1 MADFTPEELDMIF
14 KNRDSALAGAIEA
27 YAMRPQKTQVKTW
40 TTSSE
45 VPFARQNMIENR
57 DRVRQASKALDDALK
72 IRETTAYSLANALA
86 NIPQQQGAGSWL
98 TDFARAFGGGMVGPM
113 NMYADRAQQ
122 AHENEM
128 KDLDVI
134 LAYDKAMGGTTTQNQ
149 DQTMDYK
156 EMPWSGSSKDKK
168 DGKGGL
174 DTFGNIP
181 VTNFGRST
189 GYDPVAHVPEYGAIT
204 RAALDDKQI
213 AQPFQWVPGTQSLAK
228 GLTSDNTR
236 DWVQTTW
243 QDITDNILKGS
254 TLAFVGSAGSVRIAD
269 SDEEKRAILGELYNY
284 KGKDPGE
291 LSQLIRQ
298 ARNNFVTVGL
308 KKAKEQEVPVSAQE
322 LKDYFNSAFTVPQYL
337 QSKSMYNTQDRDI
350 YNTPAPERDWSK
362 YQQPAPEAPKA
373 DVDPWAKY
381 RTK

>member
-14 KNRDSALAGAIEA
+14 RNRDNALADAISA
-27 YAMRPQKTQVKTW
+27 YAMRPQKTRVKTW

-57 DRVRQASKALDDALK
+57 DKVRLASKALNDALK
-72 IRETTAYSLANALA
+72 IRESTAYSLANALA
-86 NIPQQQGAGSWL
+86 AIPQQQGAGSWL
-98 TDFARAFGGGMVGPM
+98 TDFARAFGGGMVSPM

-128 KDLDVI
+128 KDLGVI
-134 LAYDKAMGGTTTQNQ
+134 LDYDKAMGGTTTQNQ
-149 DQTMDYK
+149 DQTIGYV

-168 DGKGGL
+168 EGKGESLGGVPL
-174 DTFGNIP
+174 N
-181 VTNFGRST
+181 NFGRST

-243 QDITDNILKGS
+243 QDISDNILKGS
-254 TLAFVGSAGSVRIAD
+254 TLDFIGSAGSVRIAD
-269 SDEEKRAILGELYNY
+269 TEDEKRAILGELYNY
-284 KGKDPGE
+284 RGKDPGE

-308 KKAKEQEVPVSAQE
+308 KKAKEQGVPVTAQE

-362 YQQPAPEAPKA
+362 YQQPAPQAPKA
-373 DVDPWAKY
+373 EEDPWAPY
-381 RTK
+381 RTKK

>member
-1 MADFTPEELDMIF
+1 MAEYSEDEI
-14 KNRDSALAGAIEA
+14 RDILANNNATAAALAA
-27 YAMRPQKTQVKTW
+27 YAMRPQKAHTY
-40 TTSSE
+40 TTTYGGE
-45 VPFARQNMIENR
+45 TPYALDDMIANR
-57 DRVRQASKALDDALK
+57 NKIRQASEALDNALK
-72 IRETTAYSLANALA
+72 IRESIPYSLANALA
-86 NIPQQQGAGSWL
+86 AIPQQQGAGSWL

-128 KDLDVI
+128 KDLAAI
-134 LAYDKAMGGTTTQNQ
+134 LEYDKAMGKNTVQTQEQNI
-149 DQTMDYK
+149 DYD
-156 EMPWSGSSKDKK
+156 EMPWGGVGGKDKNS
-168 DGKGGL
+168 GKGPDNLGGVPL
-174 DTFGNIP
+174 N
-181 VTNFGRST
+181 NFGRST
-189 GYDPVAHVPEYGAIT
+189 GYDPVANVPEFGAIT

-213 AQPFQWVPGTQSLAK
+213 AQPLQWVPGMQSLSK

-243 QDITDNILKGS
+243 QDISDNILKGS
-254 TLAFVGSAGSVRIAD
+254 TLDFIGTAGSVRVAD
-269 SDEEKRAILGELYNY
+269 TEDEKRAILGELYNY
-284 KGKDPGE
+284 RGKDPGE
-291 LSQLIRQ
+291 LAQLIRQ

-308 KKAKEQEVPVSAQE
+308 KKAKEQGVPVSAQE

-362 YQQPAPEAPKA
+362 YQQPAPQAPKA
-373 DVDPWAKY
+373 DADPWAKY

>member
-14 KNRDSALAGAIEA
+14 KNRDSALADAISA
-27 YAMRPQKTQVKTW
+27 YAMRPQKTRVKTW

-98 TDFARAFGGGMVGPM
+98 TDFARAFGGGMAGPM

-128 KDLDVI
+128 KDLNVI
-134 LAYDKAMGGTTTQNQ
+134 LDYDKAMGGTTTQSQ
-149 DQTMDYK
+149 DQTMGYE

-168 DGKGGL
+168 EGKGESLGGVPL
-174 DTFGNIP
+174 N
-181 VTNFGRST
+181 NFGRSV
-189 GYDPVAHVPEYGAIT
+189 GYDPVANVPEFGAIT

-213 AQPFQWVPGTQSLAK
+213 AQPLQWVPGTQSLAK
-228 GLTSDNTR
+228 GLTSDDTR
-236 DWVQTTW
+236 NWVQTTW
-243 QDITDNILKGS
+243 QDISDNILKGS
-254 TLAFVGSAGSVRIAD
+254 TLDFIGTAGSVRVAD
-269 SDEEKRAILGELYNY
+269 TEDEKRAILGELYNY
-284 KGKDPGE
+284 RGKDPNE
-291 LSQLIRQ
+291 LAQLIRQ

-308 KKAKEQEVPVSAQE
+308 KKAKEQGVPVTAQE

-350 YNTPAPERDWSK
+350 YNTPAPQRDWSK
-362 YQQPAPEAPKA
+362 YRQPAPEAPKA
-373 DVDPWAKY
+373 DADPWAKY

>member
-86 NIPQQQGAGSWL
+86 AIPQQQGAGSWL
-98 TDFARAFGGGMVGPM
+98 TDFARAFGGGMAGPM

-128 KDLDVI
+128 KDLNVI
-134 LAYDKAMGGTTTQNQ
+134 LDYDKAMGGTTTQSQ
-149 DQTMDYK
+149 DQTMGYE

-168 DGKGGL
+168 DGKGESLGGVPL
-174 DTFGNIP
+174 N
-181 VTNFGRST
+181 NFGRSV
-189 GYDPVAHVPEYGAIT
+189 GYDPVANVPEFGAIT

-213 AQPFQWVPGTQSLAK
+213 AQPLQWVPGTQSLSK
-228 GLTSDNTR
+228 GLTSDDTR
-236 DWVQTTW
+236 NWVQTTW
-243 QDITDNILKGS
+243 QDISDNILKGS
-254 TLAFVGSAGSVRIAD
+254 TLDFIGTAGSVRVAD
-269 SDEEKRAILGELYNY
+269 TEDEKRAILGELYNY
-284 KGKDPGE
+284 RGKDPSE
-291 LSQLIRQ
+291 LGQLVRQ

-308 KKAKEQEVPVSAQE
+308 KKAREQGVPVSTQE
-322 LKDYFNSAFTVPQYL
+322 LKDYFNSAFTVPQHL

-350 YNTPAPERDWSK
+350 YNTPAPQRDWSK
-362 YQQPAPEAPKA
+362 YKQPAPEAPKA
-373 DVDPWAKY
+373 DADPWAKY

>member
-14 KNRDSALAGAIEA
+14 KNRDSALADAISA
-27 YAMRPQKTQVKTW
+27 YATRPQKARVKTW

-57 DRVRQASKALDDALK
+57 DKVRQASQALNDALK

-98 TDFARAFGGGMVGPM
+98 TDFARAFGGGMVNPM

-128 KDLDVI
+128 KDLEMI
-134 LAYDKAMGGTTTQNQ
+134 LDYDKAMGGTTTQNQ
-149 DQTMDYK
+149 EQNIGYDDL
-156 EMPWSGSSKDKK
+156 PWSGGGKDKK
-168 DGKGGL
+168 DGKGESLGGVPL
-174 DTFGNIP
+174 N
-181 VTNFGRST
+181 NFGRSV
-189 GYDPVAHVPEYGAIT
+189 GYDPVANVPEFGAIT

-213 AQPFQWVPGTQSLAK
+213 SQPLQWVPGTQSLAK
-228 GLTSDNTR
+228 GLTSDDTR
-236 DWVQTTW
+236 NWVQTTW
-243 QDITDNILKGS
+243 QDISDNILKGS
-254 TLAFVGSAGSVRIAD
+254 TLDFIGTAGSVRIAD
-269 SDEEKRAILGELYNY
+269 TEDEKRAILGELYNY
-284 KGKDPGE
+284 KGKDPVE
-291 LSQLIRQ
+291 LTQLIRQ

-308 KKAKEQEVPVSAQE
+308 KKAKEQGVPVTAQE
-322 LKDYFNSAFTVPQYL
+322 LKNYFNSAFTVPQYL

-350 YNTPAPERDWSK
+350 YNTPAPQRDWSK
-362 YQQPAPEAPKA
+362 YKQPAPEAPKA
-373 DVDPWAKY
+373 DADPWAKY